1 MTRMSA
7 VEVNMEVQPRE
18 IRNYLT
24 ADGRNPFDQW
34 LISLRDRRGKAKIR
48 ARLDRVEDGNLGDYK
63 SVGEGVFELRIYYGP
78 GYRLYF
84 GLEGSTIIILLC
96 GGDKNTQLQDIRT
109 AKEYWE
115 DYRSRDDA

>member
-24 ADGRNPFDQW
+24 ADGRNPFDEW
-34 LISLRDRRGKAKIR
+34 LDALRDRRGKAKIR

-84 GLEGSTIIILLC
+84 GLEGLTIIILLC

-115 DYRSRDDA
+115 DYRSQE